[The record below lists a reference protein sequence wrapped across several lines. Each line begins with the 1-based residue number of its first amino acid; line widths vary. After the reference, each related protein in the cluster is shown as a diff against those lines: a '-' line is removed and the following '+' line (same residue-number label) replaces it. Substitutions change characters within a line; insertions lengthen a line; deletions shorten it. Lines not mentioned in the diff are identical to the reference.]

1 MGLCL
6 VDHLKAFTLWL
17 KRLYIILALL
27 ILMQARGYA
36 VSQDGVCTAMIA
48 GCTWTD
54 ILEAIRDTES
64 QEESNNARAS
74 YEYWGRAIGDIDADG
89 EPAF

>member
-1 MGLCL
+1 MYYNLDI
-6 VDHLKAFTLWL
+6 VA
-17 KRLYIILALL
+17 I
-27 ILMQARGYA
+27 
-36 VSQDGVCTAMIA
+36 DGPVFSGSFKSDM
-48 GCTWTD
+48 
-54 ILEAIRDTES
+54 ES